1 MKLKCI
7 SAVGSHS
14 VHNIYGR
21 RNGLQM
27 TEQQPMT
34 IGLIAICPLCDYDLK
49 GLPTEHK
56 CPECGY
62 EYDNATI
69 VLPCWTSKG
78 KYTSWLQRVFLLAVV
93 VCGILPLFLLSGRPT
108 PAPIVLFLGLPIYL
122 LFLIMIARY
131 LAKTLI
137 RRTGKPDAVVAISA
151 VGLGVRANLDEPGST
166 ASWNEYESVKIRRA
180 GRELHALMLY
190 RRRGTGRGPG
200 PLYLLFESQRVD
212 KQILQREME
221 CHIKAA
227 RSNDEPLTP
236 DA

>member
-1 MKLKCI
+1 
-7 SAVGSHS
+7 
-14 VHNIYGR
+14 
-21 RNGLQM
+21 M
-27 TEQQPMT
+27 TEQQLMT

-69 VLPCWTSKG
+69 VLRCWTSKG
-78 KYTSWLQRVFLLAVV
+78 KRTSWLARLFLPSIVGL
-93 VCGILPLFLLSGRPT
+93 GILALLLLGGLPTLPPL
-108 PAPIVLFLGLPIYL
+108 VLFLGLPIYL
-122 LFLIMIARY
+122 AFLILIAY
-131 LAKTLI
+131 YVAKILV
-137 RRTGKPDAVVAISA
+137 RRKGKPDAVVAISA
-151 VGLGVRANLDEPGST
+151 VGLGIRANLDEPGSI

-190 RRRGTGRGPG
+190 RRRGTGRGPV

-221 CHIKAA
+221 HHIKAA
-227 RSNDEPLTP
+227 RSKDEPLTP

>member
-1 MKLKCI
+1 MT
-7 SAVGSHS
+7 VGL
-14 VHNIYGR
+14 V
-21 RNGLQM
+21 
-27 TEQQPMT
+27 
-34 IGLIAICPLCDYDLK
+34 AICPLCDYDLK

-78 KYTSWLQRVFLLAVV
+78 KRTSWRQRLFLVVVV
-93 VCGILPLFLLSGRPT
+93 VCGISALLLVGGLPTLPPL
-108 PAPIVLFLGLPIYL
+108 VLFLGLATYL
-122 LFLIMIARY
+122 ALLILIANY

-137 RRTGKPDAVVAISA
+137 RCKGKSDAVIAISA
-151 VGLGVRANLDEPGST
+151 IGLGIRAKLDEPGSIT
-166 ASWNEYESVKIRRA
+166 SWNEYESVKIRRA

-190 RRRGTGRGPG
+190 RRRRTGRGPV

-212 KQILQREME
+212 KQVLRREIE
-221 CHIKAA
+221 HHIKAA
-227 RSNDEPLTP
+227 RSTDDLPLTP

>member
-1 MKLKCI
+1 MI
-7 SAVGSHS
+7 
-14 VHNIYGR
+14 
-21 RNGLQM
+21 
-27 TEQQPMT
+27 EQKRMT
-34 IGLIAICPLCDYDLK
+34 IGLIANCPLCDYDLK

-78 KYTSWLQRVFLLAVV
+78 KRISWRQRLFVVVVV
-93 VCGILPLFLLSGRPT
+93 VCGISALLLVGGLLTLPPLV
-108 PAPIVLFLGLPIYL
+108 IFLGLATYL
-122 LFLIMIARY
+122 ALLILIANY

-137 RRTGKPDAVVAISA
+137 RRKGKSDAVVAISA
-151 VGLGVRANLDEPGST
+151 IGLGIRAKLDEPGSI
-166 ASWNEYESVKIRRA
+166 ASWNEYESAKSRRA

-190 RRRGTGRGPG
+190 RRRGIGRGPV

-212 KQILQREME
+212 RQILRREIDS
-221 CHIKAA
+221 HIKAA
-227 RSNDEPLTP
+227 RKTDGLPLTP